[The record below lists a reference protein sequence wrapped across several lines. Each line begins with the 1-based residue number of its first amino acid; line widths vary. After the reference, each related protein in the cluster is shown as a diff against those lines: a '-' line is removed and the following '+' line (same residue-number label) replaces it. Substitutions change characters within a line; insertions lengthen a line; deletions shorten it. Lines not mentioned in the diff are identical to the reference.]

1 MVGVTKDLKSKSQIV
16 KLRIDSDQAPYV
28 ITKPLHIS
36 QEIVK
41 QEDDGSIEITLNVV
55 INLEL
60 EREILGFG
68 NNIEVLQP
76 RLLRHRIKKR
86 LMLATRMYENNTDV

>member
-1 MVGVTKDLKSKSQIV
+1 MINHNIK
-16 KLRIDSDQAPYV
+16 APYV
-28 ITKPLHIS
+28 ITKPLHSS

-41 QEDDGSIEITLNVV
+41 QEGDGSIEITLNVV

-60 EREILGFG
+60 EREILGLG
-68 NNIEVLQP
+68 HNIEVLSP

-86 LMLATRMYENNTDV
+86 LMLATRMYEKNSDV